1 MADPKKEEKI
11 EKKDE
16 ETPKPA
22 FDNELTDAD
31 IEKVAGGKK
40 GGDGV

>member
-16 ETPKPA
+16 ETPKPDA
-22 FDNELTDAD
+22 PEELTDAD
-31 IEKVAGGKK
+31 MEKASGASYHGH
-40 GGDGV
+40 DF